1 MLKIVFI
8 GAGDWAMAIHGPA
21 LAHYVKEHPCELE
34 LAAVCVRK
42 SVDRAKEFCE
52 KFGFARVYTDIEE
65 MVGKERPD
73 ACWVVTEIGGTRVA
87 AGKVMELGVPVIF
100 EKPPGRNLQE
110 AKELAEISRRTGT
123 PNMVAFNRRWAPCTR
138 KALEWARESGPAA
151 ECDSAPRFEYLYARM
166 LRSGRLDEEFAF
178 GTGIHLLDCVR
189 AIAVAHLGGLKSA
202 KVSRVKSLTDRWN
215 FHVEMECGNG
225 ARGRCDILPTC
236 GVVDETYTLFGR
248 NHWIT
253 YSLPWHSV
261 PGKAEL
267 WVKEE
272 LVASESW
279 SAQPAFLSS
288 GFYGEAAE
296 FISALKEGRRPS
308 PSAEEAVDSV
318 ALAEAVQEGRDI
330 GFG

>member
-1 MLKIVFI
+1 MLKIVFV

-21 LAHYVKEHPCELE
+21 LAHYAKEHPGEVE

-52 KFGFARVYTDIEE
+52 KFGFAKVYTDIEQ
-65 MVGKERPD
+65 MVAEERPD
-73 ACWVVTEIGGTRVA
+73 ACWVVTEIGGTRAA

-110 AKELAEISRRTGT
+110 ARELAEISRNTRT

-138 KALEWARESGPAA
+138 KALEWAAEHGP
-151 ECDSAPRFEYLYARM
+151 FEYLYARM

-189 AIAVAHLGGLKSA
+189 AIADAHLGGLKSA
-202 KVSRVKSLTDRWN
+202 KVARVKSLTDRWN
-215 FHVEMECGNG
+215 FHVEMEFGSG

-236 GVVDETYTLFGR
+236 GVIEETYTLFGH
-248 NHWIT
+248 NHWVT

-261 PGKAEL
+261 PGKAEV

-279 SAQPAFLSS
+279 PAQPAFLSS

-296 FISALKEGRRPS
+296 FISALKEGRRPC

-318 ALAEAVQEGRDI
+318 ALAEAVQEGRGI
-330 GFG
+330 VFG